1 MKKAVSTKELVIEF
15 LSCNERYKQ
24 RYPNIPVDKAWHC
37 AGIQSEFL
45 DEFKEWTNNHQSGNA
60 IDAPT
65 VDMDKSL
72 MEPAVQL
79 PIWAEAMRAAPNELI
94 RSALFNAKN
103 RNNKRE
109 YLKNAP
115 IYVVGDGEMRYTGE
129 ELRQDDET
137 VWMQI
142 LHLAR
147 LQPLATWV
155 EFKRSEFLK
164 ALGWPTSAYYYR
176 RLDETIKRL
185 SATNLSIASKRL
197 HKLVGVSLIRKY
209 DDTEDLVKI
218 WLEPEIKTLFEGQHY
233 TLNEWKQRL
242 ALPSGIASWLH
253 AYFASHAKP
262 YPVKLETIAEG
273 AGVKFERLRALR
285 AKVEEAL
292 QGLVDVG
299 FLKSYEI
306 KNGLVHVERE

>member
-45 DEFKEWTNNHQSGNA
+45 DEFKEWTNNRQSGNA

-72 MEPAVQL
+72 MESAVQL

-164 ALGWPTSAYYYR
+164 ALGWPTSAYYYT

-209 DDTEDLVKI
+209 DD
-218 WLEPEIKTLFEGQHY
+218 
-233 TLNEWKQRL
+233 RL
-242 ALPSGIASWLH
+242 GKNL
-253 AYFASHAKP
+253 
-262 YPVKLETIAEG
+262 
-273 AGVKFERLRALR
+273 AGTRNKDPF
-285 AKVEEAL
+285 
-292 QGLVDVG
+292 
-299 FLKSYEI
+299 
-306 KNGLVHVERE
+306 